1 MRLPAGDSE
10 LVQIMDGALAE
21 AARRAGE
28 WLVCRP
34 GCTPCCHGAFAI
46 GPLDALRLSA
56 GMEALRA
63 AEPLKAEAVEERAR
77 TWIAEH
83 GADFPGDRETGILGE
98 TVAERE
104 RFEEFANEAACPAL
118 DPAIWRR
125 GWWRKSAMR
134 VRRWWRLR
142 CCATCGG
149 ANLSR

>member
-63 AEPLKAEAVEERAR
+63 AEPLKAEASKSGRGR
-77 TWIAEH
+77 GLPSMGRI
-83 GADFPGDRETGILGE
+83 FPAIGDRNPGRDG
-98 TVAERE
+98 
-104 RFEEFANEAACPAL
+104 
-118 DPAIWRR
+118 
-125 GWWRKSAMR
+125 
-134 VRRWWRLR
+134 
-142 CCATCGG
+142 GG
-149 ANLSR
+149 AGAV